1 MVNDLDCKDI
11 EFPVSRKD
19 YSRIEQK
26 NNIFINA
33 FCYENGLTYP
43 VYVSNEK
50 LENCID
56 LLMIT
61 NKNKSHYV
69 YIKDFDRFMCN
80 KKKIRIKNTFASI
93 VYSDLVVK
101 KSCKSI
107 KKLI

>member
-1 MVNDLDCKDI
+1 MVNDLDYKDI

-69 YIKDFDRFMCN
+69 YIKDFDRFMCI
-80 KKKIRIKNTFASI
+80 KKKIRIKNTFSSI